1 MLTKPDFKLP
11 SPNTAAATTDQ
22 VWWLSRHML
31 ALEPSTRN
39 GGTYANKPGFH
50 NKGSQV
56 RDYGVGNRSTDYSI
70 RDAINRT
77 GAVWRTHSSAWDWT
91 FTTAQ
96 RGDYALIDRY
106 TSRLVT
112 STQAA
117 ADPRLDLILYEF
129 YGQADADSHV
139 EGYNEYAEKAV
150 TSDSSHLWHI
160 HLSFRRHAVDDWWGV
175 WALYTVLTGQ
185 SVAAWRASLPDS
197 APPAPAPRPP
207 APTVLPK
214 YTLGTRQLR
223 YVPGKLMRGTDVQYV
238 QRWVGTRQAGTAD
251 GVAGIKFRDGVQW
264 YQRMR
269 GLTADGIV
277 GPRTWAAMGV
287 RR

>member
-1 MLTKPDFKLP
+1 MLTKPDFTLP
-11 SPNTAAATTDQ
+11 TPNTAAATTDQ

-31 ALEPSTRN
+31 AAEPTTRN

-56 RDYGVGNRSTDYSI
+56 RDSGVGNRATDYSI
-70 RDAINRT
+70 RDAINRQ

-96 RGDYALIDRY
+96 GGDYALIDRY
-106 TSRLVT
+106 TSRLVR
-112 STQAA
+112 SAQDDK
-117 ADPRLDLILYEF
+117 DPRLDLVLFEF
-129 YGQADADSHV
+129 YGQADSDTHV
-139 EGYNEYAEKAV
+139 EGYDEYHERDV
-150 TSDSSHLWHI
+150 SSDSSHLWHI
-160 HLSFRRHAVDDWWGV
+160 HMSFRRSAVNNWWGM

-185 SVAAWRASLPDS
+185 SVGAWKVSLPDS
-197 APPAPAPRPP
+197 APPPP
-207 APTVLPK
+207 APKPPSNSLPK

-223 YVPGKLMRGTDVQYV
+223 YVPGKLLRGTDVQFV
-238 QRWVGTRQAGTAD
+238 QRWIGPDRAGTAD
-251 GVAGIKFRDGVQW
+251 GTFGERTKAGVAW

-269 GLTADGIV
+269 GLTPDGIV
-277 GPRTWAAMGV
+277 GPRTWGAMGV